1 MKIRNPNFEILN
13 KFEIRNSNAPNG
25 RAGGLAF
32 WNADSFAPREAF
44 GILNLGFCICLGFR
58 ASNFGFQALKGRSHG

>member
-44 GILNLGFCICLGFR
+44 GILNLGFCICLGPACR
-58 ASNFGFQALKGRSHG
+58 QAGFVLRISDFKP